1 MMMIIIMMM
10 MIIILFVDAGATK
23 HAGDYVLQQL
33 LYRTVEASASL
44 TESARN
50 GFAAHIRAYV
60 RVIMFSSQ
68 LLSCTLQFNNTCFP
82 PITTNKNRLH
92 INVEQNIFS
101 MCIDCIWVM

>member
-1 MMMIIIMMM
+1 
-10 MIIILFVDAGATK
+10 LFVDIGATK

-60 RVIMFSSQ
+60 RVIMFS
-68 LLSCTLQFNNTCFP
+68 
-82 PITTNKNRLH
+82 
-92 INVEQNIFS
+92 
-101 MCIDCIWVM
+101 